1 VRFVLDTHVLLWSLE
16 NDPMLSA
23 TARAL
28 LEDASHEPLLSL
40 ASLWEMAIKISI
52 GKLERRHTIT
62 ELVAQKLIPS
72 GITLLPILPEHL
84 DIVATLPF
92 HHRDPFDRLMV
103 AQCLSE
109 GLPIV
114 SRDGIFDSY
123 FASDFGSDFNSGNV
137 MRLW

>member
-1 VRFVLDTHVLLWSLE
+1 MRCLLDTHTLLWAVDGSSQ
-16 NDPMLSA
+16 LSG
-23 TARAL
+23 TAHAL
-28 LEDASHEPLLSL
+28 LEDEDNNLFLSI
-40 ASLWEMAIKISI
+40 ASLWEIAIKLSS
-52 GKLERRHTIT
+52 GKLRLGLPFLELATQKTAQYGVTVLAIT
-62 ELVAQKLIPS
+62 PV
-72 GITLLPILPEHL
+72 HL
-84 DIVATLPF
+84 DRVASLPF

-123 FASDFGSDFNSGNV
+123 LDSDTV

>member
-1 VRFVLDTHVLLWSLE
+1 
-16 NDPMLSA
+16 MLSA
-23 TARAL
+23 AASEL
-28 LEDASHEPLLSL
+28 LEDTRHEPLLSV

-52 GKLERRHTIT
+52 GKLERDHTIA
-62 ELVAQKLIPS
+62 ELVTQKLVPS
-72 GITLLPILPEHL
+72 GIALLPILPAHL

-123 FASDFGSDFNSGNV
+123 LDSDTV